1 MTTGDRLRRYM
12 DSRQF
17 DGGELRSFVVRYW
30 PAILI
35 VALVALAAGL
45 RLWDLG
51 GRSIHHDESI
61 HIKFAWDIVQGG
73 AYNHDPV
80 YHGPFQYYGTAATFF
95 IFGDSDYTSRLFPAL
110 FGIALVGLPFL
121 LRRQIGTL
129 GAVLAAGLLAVS
141 PALIYFSRFARNDM
155 YVAFFT
161 LAIAVCIWRYMEER
175 KDGWLIAIAPLLA
188 LSFAAKEVTYIIIA
202 MLLVYLNIMVAM
214 ELVARLRASREMT
227 PVQTALSYAVLLPT
241 AWLVTA
247 LWAIIPGLRRRFS
260 TETEEMPVVGPL
272 LIIFGTLIAAQF
284 AAGIQALPF
293 IDNNGYMGEETV
305 MRWTVL
311 ILILGGAYVG
321 LLWNWRT
328 WLIAGLLFYG
338 VFVLLFTSFFSN
350 MGGFWTGIW
359 GSMDY
364 WLDQQDVRRGG
375 QPDYYYF
382 MLLPVYEFL
391 PLIFGIGG
399 SLYYAFRGKLE
410 ERLLLGASLLLIV
423 TLSVIPDSTAI
434 IGDFR
439 IQIAFIVAIG
449 TVLMLSI
456 DGFTKFLL
464 FWSLSIM
471 FGLTLAGEKMP
482 WLTVHL
488 ALPLALLG
496 AKILDQILSSVK
508 LTLAG
513 EGRSGR
519 ISASIVRQPIAL
531 FASAGA
537 LATGAAI
544 IFQAVGATAGL
555 SALAWLLALA
565 ALAVLIWAGSQVSWQ
580 TAGQTAAVALFAGL
594 LVFTIRA
601 GGTAAFDQGDAN
613 GVPPEFFIYAQGSP
627 ALGVL
632 ADNIDTVARESG
644 RGKDLKIVI
653 DNSGNIWPW
662 PWYMRDYTNVEY
674 TNFDD
679 DYQVQPGSVVLIGTG
694 NQDKIQPYLDQFQ
707 EGIPYTHMWWFPE
720 LYKGL
725 DTNGFL
731 SDAFTGK
738 LLGTWREYLIDRVVA
753 NATSTPNMIAFF
765 PKEFDIQVP
774 RPQPRAGDSTPLPA
788 ESVTVIG
795 GAGAEP
801 GQFSQP
807 AGLAIDAAGNLYVAD
822 TLNQRVQRIA
832 PDGTIDTL
840 GEAGSGPGQFAN
852 PGSDEFAEDGPWGI
866 TVDSDGNIY
875 VADTW
880 NHRIQKFDA
889 NLEIVADWSID
900 GLFGPR
906 DIAIDANGDLILTDT
921 GGNRIVRYT
930 TDGEIIRSFGVPG
943 DGRGEFSEPV
953 GVSIAPNGDIYIA
966 DYWNQR
972 IQHYDSELLFADEI
986 DVPSWGS
993 QGVTDRA
1000 YIAALDDG
1008 TVLATDPAN
1017 GRIVVFSPAGEEVA
1031 AWSLPSATGIS
1042 RPVGIVV
1049 DGEGNVYVSDGLNS
1063 TVVRIPL
1070 QALLPP
1076 SLETP

>member
-1 MTTGDRLRRYM
+1 MTTGDRLRSYM

-17 DGGELRSFVVRYW
+17 DAGELRSFVVRYW

-35 VALVALAAGL
+35 VALAALAAGL

-61 HIKFAWDIVQGG
+61 HIKFAWDIAQGG
-73 AYNHDPV
+73 AYVHDPV
-80 YHGPFQYYGTAATFF
+80 YHGPFQYFGTAATFLV
-95 IFGDSDYTSRLFPAL
+95 FGDSDYTSRLLPAL
-110 FGIALVGLPFL
+110 FGVALVGLPFL

-161 LAIAVCIWRYMEER
+161 LAMVVCIWRYMEER
-175 KDGWLIAIAPLLA
+175 KAGWLIAIAPLLA
-188 LSFAAKEVTYIIIA
+188 LSFAAKEMTFIIIA
-202 MLLVYLNIMVAM
+202 MVLVFLNIMVAM
-214 ELVARLRASREMT
+214 ELVARLRASRKT
-227 PVQTALSYAVLLPT
+227 TAAQSALSYAVLLPT
-241 AWLVTA
+241 AWLVIA
-247 LWAIIPGLRRRFS
+247 LWAIIPDLRRRFS
-260 TETEEMPVVGPL
+260 AETQEMPVAGPL
-272 LIIFGTLIAAQF
+272 LIIFGTLVAAQF
-284 AAGIQALPF
+284 AASVQTLPF
-293 IDNNGYMGEETV
+293 IENNGYMGEETV

-338 VFVLLFTSFFSN
+338 VFVLLFTGFFTN

-391 PLIFGIGG
+391 PLVFGIGG

-423 TLSVIPDSTAI
+423 TLSVIPDSTAL
-434 IGDFR
+434 IGDYR

-488 ALPLALLG
+488 ALPLALLS
-496 AKILDQILSSVK
+496 AKILDQILSSVN
-508 LTLAG
+508 LTVRDG
-513 EGRSGR
+513 DS
-519 ISASIVRQPIAL
+519 SALGGTDILRHPIAL
-531 FASAGA
+531 FASGAA
-537 LATGAAI
+537 LAAGAAI
-544 IFQAVGATAGL
+544 IFQAVGPAAGL
-555 SALAWLLALA
+555 SALAWLLALG

-580 TAGQTAAVALFAGL
+580 TAGQTAVVALFATL

-613 GVPPEFFIYAQGSP
+613 GVPPEIFIYAQGSP
-627 ALGVL
+627 TLGVL

-674 TNFDD
+674 TNFED

-694 NQDKIQPYLDQFQ
+694 NQAKIEPYLDQFQ

-725 DTNGFL
+725 DTSDFL
-731 SDAFTGK
+731 ADVFTGR
-738 LLGTWREYLIDRVVA
+738 LLGTWREYLVDRVVA
-753 NATSTPNMIAFF
+753 NATATPNMIAFF
-765 PKEFDIQVP
+765 PKEFEIRVP
-774 RPQPRAGDSTPLPA
+774 PKAPLAGDSTPLP
-788 ESVTVIG
+788 EGSVTLIG
-795 GAGAEP
+795 GAGSEL

-807 AGLAIDAAGNLYVAD
+807 GGLAIDAAGNLYVAD

-832 PDGTIDTL
+832 PDGTIDTV
-840 GEAGSGPGQFAN
+840 GEAGSDPGQFAN
-852 PGSDEFAEDGPWGI
+852 PGSDEFADDGPWGV
-866 TVDSDGNIY
+866 TVDAEGNIY

-889 NLEIVADWSID
+889 NLQLVPDWIID
-900 GLFGPR
+900 SLFGPR

-921 GGNRIVRYT
+921 GNNRIVRYT
-930 TDGEIIRSFGVPG
+930 LDGEIIRSFGVRG
-943 DGRGEFSEPV
+943 DDRGEFSEPV

-972 IQHYDSELLFADEI
+972 IVRYDNELLFISEI
-986 DVPSWGS
+986 DVPAWGS

-1000 YIAALDDG
+1000 YIAVLADG
-1008 TVLATDPAN
+1008 RVLATDPTS
-1017 GRIVVFSPAGEEVA
+1017 GRIIVFSPSGEEEA
-1031 AWSLPSATGIS
+1031 AWSLPTVTGLS

-1070 QALLPP
+1070 QALLQSPP
-1076 SLETP
+1076 VTP